1 VFFSNKDLRQL
12 AVPYCLSN
20 LCTGIY
26 FIWVLYMTHRFHA
39 SIMEVGMF
47 MSVSG
52 VCGVVVQ
59 GLLIPYL
66 IPAVLSDERAT
77 LIGLAL
83 SAAQLFAYGFCPEM
97 SFFYMALV
105 FLCPASMYGPALKA
119 LLARTAGPHDQGAL
133 QGALGSLR
141 TVTAGIGSILFST
154 CYSLSISIQQ
164 PKVAGLP
171 FFVAASV
178 YVVSYFFTKNYLSHH
193 DVMKTDVSG
202 SVSLLGAASGSS
214 DRGMVQ
220 LPNMSHRFFFI
231 GMPPSEES
239 TNLLSSSSSSSEGP
253 VANGAGVGGALG
265 GAGVSNGPMDPVF
278 EEGHYAEMGAD
289 EGAASRHPTN
299 AHTPHVNPPTSN
311 LSSTASPSSS
321 SS

>member
-1 VFFSNKDLRQL
+1 
-12 AVPYCLSN
+12 
-20 LCTGIY
+20 
-26 FIWVLYMTHRFHA
+26 
-39 SIMEVGMF
+39 
-47 MSVSG
+47 
-52 VCGVVVQ
+52 
-59 GLLIPYL
+59 
-66 IPAVLSDERAT
+66 
-77 LIGLAL
+77 
-83 SAAQLFAYGFCPEM
+83 
-97 SFFYMALV
+97 
-105 FLCPASMYGPALKA
+105 LKA

-202 SVSLLGAASGSS
+202 SVSLLGAASGGN

-220 LPNMSHRFFFI
+220 LPNMSHRFFFM
-231 GMPPSEES
+231 GVPPSEES

-253 VANGAGVGGALG
+253 ANVAGMGGALSGTG
-265 GAGVSNGPMDPVF
+265 GPSGPMDPVF
-278 EEGHYAEMGAD
+278 EEGHYAELGAD
-289 EGAASRHPTN
+289 EGASSRHPTN
-299 AHTPHVNPPTSN
+299 SHMPHINPPRSN